1 MPISQPAVSQH
12 LAALKAAGLVGERRE
27 GRKVFYRIEPAGL
40 TPLIDWLGRY
50 RAFWPERIERLTA
63 GERSVSELRD
73 GLPISQPAVS
83 QHLAALKA
91 AGLVGERR
99 EGRKVFYRIEPQGL
113 APLIDWL
120 GRYRAF
126 WPQKIARLK
135 DVLKEMDQ

>member
-1 MPISQPAVSQH
+1 MIETEVFRALGDPTRRAV
-12 LAALKAAGLVGERRE
+12 
-27 GRKVFYRIEPAGL
+27 Y
-40 TPLIDWLGRY
+40 
-50 RAFWPERIERLTA
+50 ERLTA
-63 GERSVSELRD
+63 GERSVSELRQ

-126 WPQKIARLK
+126 WPAKIERLK

>member
-1 MPISQPAVSQH
+1 MVETEVFRALGDPTRRAV
-12 LAALKAAGLVGERRE
+12 
-27 GRKVFYRIEPAGL
+27 Y
-40 TPLIDWLGRY
+40 
-50 RAFWPERIERLTA
+50 ERLTA
-63 GERSVSELRD
+63 GERSVSELRQ

-126 WPQKIARLK
+126 WPQKIERLK

>member
-1 MPISQPAVSQH
+1 MVETEVFRALGDPTRRAV
-12 LAALKAAGLVGERRE
+12 
-27 GRKVFYRIEPAGL
+27 Y
-40 TPLIDWLGRY
+40 
-50 RAFWPERIERLTA
+50 ERLTG
-63 GERSVSELRD
+63 GERSVTELRD

-99 EGRKVFYRIEPQGL
+99 EGRKVFYRIEPAGL
-113 APLIDWL
+113 APLLDWL

-126 WPQKIARLK
+126 WPAKIERLK